1 MENQI
6 KEQLLDY
13 AAHLSRKCEFRQ
25 STNSK
30 KKLYK
35 PVALQAL
42 QALQAKQTKLANGA
56 EQPYGFRALPTRENF
71 ALQNH
76 VGNCLAN
83 ILLIVDKL
91 LKKNAKL
98 LLISGCSSNKASN
111 NKFQVQVK
119 QSSLQKKSFFL
130 QSKQSLQS
138 KPYDSQPYLMQGKWI
153 NGACSNWSRLRQVA
167 WNSYKLTQLRN
178 TRSGTNT
185 MYIENWVLEAESLFS
200 GLQLT
205 NSICS
210 TGKKLAYRHKP
221 DCVLLINPDLA
232 TVRECKSFNVPLC
245 ILSNKISFKTAFS
258 YLESNQESSFLSYFI
273 LALLTT

>member
-13 AAHLSRKCEFRQ
+13 AAHLSRNCEFRQ
-25 STNSK
+25 STNLK
-30 KKLYK
+30 KKLHK
-35 PVALQAL
+35 PVAWKAWQG
-42 QALQAKQTKLANGA
+42 KQTKLANGA
-56 EQPYGFRALPTRENF
+56 EQPYGFRALPSRENI

-119 QSSLQKKSFFL
+119 QSSLQKKSLGL
-130 QSKQSLQS
+130 QSN
-138 KPYDSQPYLMQGKWI
+138 PYDSQPYLMQGKWI

-167 WNSYKLTQLRN
+167 WNSYKLAQLRN
-178 TRSGTNT
+178 TRDRTNT
-185 MYIENWVLEAESLFS
+185 MYIENWVLEAESLFR